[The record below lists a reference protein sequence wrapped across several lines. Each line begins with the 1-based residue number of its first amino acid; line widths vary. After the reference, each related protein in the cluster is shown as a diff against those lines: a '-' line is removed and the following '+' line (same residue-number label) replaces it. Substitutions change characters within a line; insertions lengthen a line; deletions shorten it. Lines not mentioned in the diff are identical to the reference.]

1 MPAKIGLYYAQARF
15 AVLFLCRVYTR
26 PHATTHRVLRERKP
40 LARLSQ
46 LHYQEVRSGQAT
58 FTVCSAA
65 FSGIFLASSFFC
77 SQAESTPAP
86 TPVPITALVKRSPKT
101 DFYTCQVESLEP
113 REFFSLAARFFYII
127 SSSIGNA
134 SPPSPARSFVTRF
147 QAQYS
152 FVFRRALP
160 RSALFHFTV
169 RCPTPPCVSALPL
182 WAPAAAEHRCAR
194 SA

>member
-1 MPAKIGLYYAQARF
+1 MIVCIPTTIEAAQSNVHRTSAGF
-15 AVLFLCRVYTR
+15 AY
-26 PHATTHRVLRERKP
+26 
-40 LARLSQ
+40 LSGIQ
-46 LHYQEVRSGQAT
+46 PQRRILT
-58 FTVCSAA
+58 LA
-65 FSGIFLASSFFC
+65 FSRRFPHL
-77 SQAESTPAP
+77 
-86 TPVPITALVKRSPKT
+86 PVPITALVKRSPKT

-160 RSALFHFTV
+160 RSAFFHFTA
-169 RCPTPPCVSALPL
+169 RCPTPPCASALPL
-182 WAPAAAEHRCAR
+182 WVPAAAEHPCAQ
-194 SA
+194 SV